1 MSGSEDAHS
10 RRSFACWISDYYHR
24 YRNTIYVPLVL
35 LAPCIIV
42 LVVLFLY
49 PVVTLMMQAFQH
61 APGDPG
67 KALTLS
73 NFRKLFGD
81 FYYLNILLRSLMVG
95 LSTTILTLCLG
106 YPLALFLARSKYK
119 KKDLLLILL
128 VSPLYTSIVVR
139 VYAWMVILGR
149 GGLINSFLI
158 SRGIIQEPLPLML
171 NMTGVLIGLL
181 HVYYAFMVLSVY
193 SVVVNIDPAL
203 GEAAMN
209 LGATRLR
216 TLLEITI
223 PLSTPGILAGS
234 LLVFVLAM
242 GAYVVPAL
250 LGGRKVMMI
259 SNLISTVIIDSFNWP
274 FGAAIA
280 TTLLIIALLLA
291 YFYAKLLKSPA
302 LEGGSKV

>member
-1 MSGSEDAHS
+1 
-10 RRSFACWISDYYHR
+10 
-24 YRNTIYVPLVL
+24 
-35 LAPCIIV
+35 
-42 LVVLFLY
+42 
-49 PVVTLMMQAFQH
+49 
-61 APGDPG
+61 
-67 KALTLS
+67 
-73 NFRKLFGD
+73 
-81 FYYLNILLRSLMVG
+81 
-95 LSTTILTLCLG
+95 
-106 YPLALFLARSKYK
+106 
-119 KKDLLLILL
+119 
-128 VSPLYTSIVVR
+128 
-139 VYAWMVILGR
+139 
-149 GGLINSFLI
+149 LINSFLI
-158 SRGIIQEPLPLML
+158 SRGIIQEPMPLML

-203 GEAAMN
+203 EEAAMN

-216 TLLEITI
+216 TLREITI
-223 PLSTPGILAGS
+223 PLSTAGILAGS